1 MNKILL
7 RKIRLAFG
15 FSWSE
20 SKIARYFGLSR
31 YRVMYMLGKLKRS
44 PTALKQAQERD
55 IYLSEKEW
63 EELGEERQKQAREDK
78 ENYEKLI
85 MRGNFNEDYLVRNGQ
100 EFRRRFYLVHD
111 IYPENVK

>member
-7 RKIRLAFG
+7 RKIRLAFSY
-15 FSWSE
+15 SWSE

-31 YRVMYMLGKLKRS
+31 YRVMYMLGVLKRS
-44 PTALKQAQERD
+44 PKALKQAQDSD

-63 EELGEERQKQAREDK
+63 EELGEEKQKQAREDK
-78 ENYEKLI
+78 ANYEKLI
-85 MRGNFNEDYLVRNGQ
+85 ISGKFNEAYPVKSAQ
-100 EFRRRFYLVHD
+100 EFRRIFYLIHD